1 MEENICKWSNQQG
14 INLQNK
20 QTAHAALHQTNN
32 AIKNWAEDLNR
43 HFSKEDIQMDK
54 KHMKSHSTSLII
66 REMQIKATMSSF
78 GQLEWTSSENLQ
90 ATNAGKGLEIRGPSC
105 TVGRN
110 VNWYSHYGEQYG
122 CSLKN

>member
-1 MEENICKWSNQQG
+1 MRVSIKR
-14 INLQNK
+14 
-20 QTAHAALHQTNN
+20 ANN
-32 AIKNWAEDLNR
+32 PIKKSSEDLNT
-43 HFSKEDIQMDK
+43 HFFKEDIQMDK

-90 ATNAGKGLEIRGPSC
+90 ATNAGKGLEKRGPSC

-110 VNWYSHYGEQYG
+110 VN
-122 CSLKN
+122 